1 MNRLTL
7 TFLILLLP
15 AITFAQYKN
24 QAEQDISEAIIRP
37 GSSIFLGIFNPERFQ
52 MHHTFS
58 ASYMTFGGNGLMLN
72 SYMNTINYQIS
83 DPLFLRLNL
92 GLMYSPYN
100 SFNNNPALN
109 STKFFGGAELQY
121 KPSDKLFFKVGVDV
135 APYYNYIYSPYPLQ
149 R

>member
-7 TFLILLLP
+7 IFLILLFPVL
-15 AITFAQYKN
+15 TFAQFKN
-24 QAEQDISEAIIRP
+24 QTEPDISEAIIRP
-37 GSSIFLGIFNPERFQ
+37 GSSIFLGFFNPDRFQ

-72 SYMNTINYQIS
+72 SYMNTIDYRIS
-83 DPLFLRLNL
+83 DPLFLQFNL

-135 APYYNYIYSPYPLQ
+135 SPYYNYIYSPYPLK